1 MRRFL
6 PVLLFLSQAAFG
18 QGTLEVIPLRHRTAD
33 QVIPIL
39 RPLLEPGGALSGQF
53 NQLIVRTSP
62 ANLAQIRQALDAID
76 QPQRRLT
83 ISVRFDSAEDRAR
96 SGMQGDARISTR
108 GGSGAEFRIQDSR
121 SSLDERIDQRIQVL
135 DGGRAYIGSGQARPI
150 RQRQVIQ
157 TPSGP
162 VVQETTTMQGAST
175 GFEVVPRVSGSNVFL
190 EVAPQREQ
198 FAPGTSG
205 AIQSERL
212 VSTVSGR
219 LGEWIELGGASGS
232 SVRSGSGILSS
243 GERIATQE
251 RRIWVKVEEIR

>member
-1 MRRFL
+1 MRLFL
-6 PVLLFLSQAAFG
+6 PVLLLLSQAAFG

-96 SGMQGDARISTR
+96 GGVQGDARLSSR
-108 GGSGAEFRIQDSR
+108 GSSGEFRIQGSR

-135 DGGRAYIGSGQARPI
+135 DGGRATIGSGQARPI

-175 GFEVVPRVSGSNVFL
+175 GFEVVPRVSGGNVFL
-190 EVAPQREQ
+190 EVAPQLEH
-198 FAPGTSG
+198 FAPGSSG

-243 GERIATQE
+243 GESISSDE
-251 RRIWVKVEEIR
+251 RRIWVKVEEVR

>member
-1 MRRFL
+1 MRLFL
-6 PVLLFLSQAAFG
+6 PVLLLLSQAALA

-62 ANLAQIRQALDAID
+62 SNLAQIRQALEAID

-96 SGMQGDARISTR
+96 SGIQGDARISTR
-108 GGSGAEFRIQDSR
+108 GSSAEFRVQDSR
-121 SSLDERIDQRIQVL
+121 SSLDERVDQRIQVL
-135 DGGRAYIGSGQARPI
+135 DGGRAFIGSGQTQPI

-162 VVQETTTMQGAST
+162 VVQDTTVMQGAST

-190 EVAPQREQ
+190 EIAPQREQ
-198 FAPGTSG
+198 FARGGSG
-205 AIQSERL
+205 AIQSERI

-243 GERIATQE
+243 GERVATQE
-251 RRIWVKVEEIR
+251 RRIWVKVEEAR